1 MTNINMEKELH
12 EARAAGIRALNSL
25 RRAQKHLDSARGW
38 GIYDILGGGMIS
50 SLIKHSKLGDAQRCI
65 EQAQA
70 NLDEFRQELMD
81 VDLPWVQADNFL
93 SFADCF
99 FDNFLADF
107 MVQQRINE
115 ARRQLEEVCLRVED
129 ALRRLPAEA

>member
-1 MTNINMEKELH
+1 MTKSMNQEIR
-12 EARAAGIRALNSL
+12 EAREAGIRALNSL
-25 RRAQKHLDSARGW
+25 RRAQKYLDSDRGW

-70 NLDEFRQELMD
+70 DLDEFRQELMD

-115 ARRQLEEVCLRVED
+115 ARRRVEEACLRVED

>member
-1 MTNINMEKELH
+1 MMNEKTRQEVREVR
-12 EARAAGIRALNSL
+12 EAGLNALDSL
-25 RRAQKHLDSARGW
+25 EKARKALDSARGW
-38 GIYDILGGGMIS
+38 GVFDMLGGGMIS

>member
-1 MTNINMEKELH
+1 MTKSMNQEIR
-12 EARAAGIRALNSL
+12 EAREAGIRALNSL

-70 NLDEFRQELMD
+70 DLDEFRQELMD

-115 ARRQLEEVCLRVED
+115 ARRRVEEACLRVED

>member
-1 MTNINMEKELH
+1 MTTKDTIMEAIGLLRDAEQELT
-12 EARAAGIRALNSL
+12 EAQSRLS
-25 RRAQKHLDSARGW
+25 SARGW

-50 SLIKHSKLGDAQRCI
+50 SLIKHSKLGAAQRCI

-70 NLDEFRQELMD
+70 DLDEFRQELMD

-115 ARRQLEEVCLRVED
+115 ARRRVEEACLRVED

>member
-1 MTNINMEKELH
+1 MSKNMSQEVR
-12 EARAAGIRALNSL
+12 EAREAGIRALNSL

-65 EQAQA
+65 EEAQA
-70 NLDEFRQELMD
+70 DLDAFRRELAD
-81 VDLPWVQADNFL
+81 VDLPWVQVSDFM

-107 MVQQRINE
+107 MVQHRINE
-115 ARRQLEEVCLRVED
+115 ARRQLEEACHRVED
-129 ALRRLPAEA
+129 ALRRLPAEM

>member
-1 MTNINMEKELH
+1 MTKSMNQEIR
-12 EARAAGIRALNSL
+12 EAREAGIRALNSL
-25 RRAQKHLDSARGW
+25 RRAQKYLDSARGW

-70 NLDEFRQELMD
+70 DLDEFRQELMD

-93 SFADCF
+93 SIADCF

-107 MVQQRINE
+107 MVQQRIKE
-115 ARRQLEEVCLRVED
+115 ARRRVEEACLRVED